1 MDKRWV
7 KTPAHLALIAANIIY
22 GMNYSIAKAVIPV
35 HIRPFALLS
44 LRSGIAAL
52 LFWITSLFMPKERIS
67 RRDIFYICAVSV
79 FGVVINQAF
88 FLLGLALTSPINSS
102 VILSTNPIFAFLFAA
117 LILKEKVTF
126 LKGTGLAIGFA
137 GVMMLILESSSPD
150 PASSTFVG
158 DMFSL
163 VNTVS
168 WALYTVLIKRMLE
181 KYHPVTV
188 MKWSFLPGVIVNIP
202 LGYNQLSTTDWSAI
216 PVNAWLQIGFVV
228 VFATYL
234 GYLLISYG
242 LRRVSPTIVSIYT
255 YLQPVFAAL
264 LATLLGQD
272 TVSAVMIFSATLIF
286 AGVYVVSRQKNGVQT
301 NNINQ

>member
-1 MDKRWV
+1 MNKRWV

-52 LFWITSLFMPKERIS
+52 LFWITSLFMPKDSIS
-67 RRDIFYICAVSV
+67 RKDIFYICAVSV

-117 LILKEKVTF
+117 LILKEKVT
-126 LKGTGLAIGFA
+126 LMKGTGLAIGFA
-137 GVMMLILESSSPD
+137 GVMMLILENGSPD

-188 MKWSFLPGVIVNIP
+188 MKWAFLPGVIVNIP
-202 LGYNQLSTTDWSAI
+202 IGYNQLSTTDWSAI

-264 LATLLGQD
+264 LATMMGQD
-272 TVSAVMIFSATLIF
+272 TISVVMIFSATLIF
-286 AGVYVVSRQKNGVQT
+286 AGVYVVSRQRNGMQA
-301 NNINQ
+301 NNINP

>member
-1 MDKRWV
+1 MNKRWV

-22 GMNYSIAKAVIPV
+22 GMNYSIAKEVIPV

-52 LFWITSLFMPKERIS
+52 LFWVTSLFMPKDSIS
-67 RRDIFYICAVSV
+67 RKDIFYICAVSV

-137 GVMMLILESSSPD
+137 GVMMLILENGSPD

-188 MKWSFLPGVIVNIP
+188 MKWAFLPGVIVNIP
-202 LGYNQLSTTDWSAI
+202 IGYNQLSTTDWSAI

-264 LATLLGQD
+264 LATMMGQD
-272 TVSAVMIFSATLIF
+272 TIIVVMIFSATLIF
-286 AGVYVVSRQKNGVQT
+286 AGVYVVSRQRNGDAGKQY
-301 NNINQ
+301 

>member
-52 LFWITSLFMPKERIS
+52 LFWITSLFMPKDRIS
-67 RRDIFYICAVSV
+67 RRDVFYICAVSV

-88 FLLGLALTSPINSS
+88 FLLGLELTSPINSS

-137 GVMMLILESSSPD
+137 GVMMLILESGSPD

-158 DMFSL
+158 DMFSM

-188 MKWSFLPGVIVNIP
+188 MKWSFLPGVIVNLP
-202 LGYNQLSTTDWSAI
+202 LGYNQWSTMDWSAI
-216 PVNAWLQIGFVV
+216 PVTAWLQIGFVV
-228 VFATYL
+228 IFATFL

-264 LATLLGQD
+264 LATMLGQD
-272 TVSAVMIFSATLIF
+272 TVSVVMIFSATLIF
-286 AGVYVVSRQKNGVQT
+286 AGVYVVSRQRNGLPA
-301 NNINQ
+301 NNINK

>member
-1 MDKRWV
+1 MEKRWV

-22 GMNYSIAKAVIPV
+22 GLNYSIAKAVIPV

-44 LRSGIAAL
+44 LRSGIAAI
-52 LFWITSLFMPKERIS
+52 LFWITSLFMPKDRIS
-67 RRDIFYICAVSV
+67 PKYIFYICAVSV
-79 FGVVINQAF
+79 FGVIINQAF
-88 FLLGLALTSPINSS
+88 FLLGLELTSPINSS

-137 GVMMLILESSSPD
+137 GVMMLILENGAPD
-150 PASSTFVG
+150 PANSTFVG

-188 MKWSFLPGVIVNIP
+188 MKWAFLPGVIVNIP
-202 LGYNQLSTTDWSAI
+202 LGYNEWSTTDWSAI

-228 VFATYL
+228 VFATFL

-264 LATLLGQD
+264 LATLMGQD
-272 TVSAVMIFSATLIF
+272 QVSVIMIFSAMLIF
-286 AGVYVVSRQKNGVQT
+286 AGVYVVSRQRNADQANSIKT
-301 NNINQ
+301 